1 VPPGACDAP
10 PVREFSKFSAHHST
24 VVMSFGSY
32 ERADVVWIGG
42 SLDLN
47 THHHV
52 RSGILKRDSFQQP
65 LLVLELSELSLLDS
79 SGIGSL
85 VLIHRSAR
93 ERGAELA
100 VVTDSNHLRK
110 LLRIAGLDQV
120 LTVHPSLDDALA
132 DHGPDDSE
140 PASAG

>member
-1 VPPGACDAP
+1 M
-10 PVREFSKFSAHHST
+10 REFSKYSAHHST

-52 RSGILKRDSFQQP
+52 RGSILKRDTFRGP

-85 VLIHRSAR
+85 VLVHRAVR
-93 ERGAELA
+93 DRGAELA
-100 VVTDSNHLRK
+100 VVTDSTHLRK

-120 LTVHPSLDDALA
+120 LTVHGSLDAALSPTAEPAEPA
-132 DHGPDDSE
+132 DPDDGE
-140 PASAG
+140 PATAG